1 MLELP
6 HNFKINL
13 YSFAYAVNKR
23 TMKKFTQ
30 QYRHLFL
37 GLAILFCHTQV
48 FAQFTGGSGKG
59 DTLAQSVFS
68 QKASS
73 SIGVYSSTWIHGDGD
88 TIHYSGDGNFDGDID
103 SLMASIADEPG
114 TNVLGSTSI
123 TTSCYANAM
132 VNKTERYFVP
142 RKTRIM
148 PASNGDAYLSLYFT
162 QNDFNT
168 YNTQATYQLRVPV
181 DSTDAQNFKANIRLM
196 MSSGSM
202 ETVNLFE
209 VPSTNVIWHS
219 NGGYWEV
226 RAPIN
231 GGVQGDYMLTTP
243 FKSLISADPIMHFAQ
258 SPEFGDTISTIL
270 IIWTPATNP
279 FGYNMRI
286 RKQGTTVWSYYS
298 LVDPA
303 YEIKLPFS
311 TNYEVQVRVKE
322 TSTDWS
328 EYTPIYTFSTPF
340 NPSFL
345 PDCLAPNN
353 ITVTN
358 IGPQSVTISWDT
370 AYNAASYFVYM
381 KLASDTSWEDGGGT
395 TVSGSSIS
403 FNSLNPNTA
412 YEFRVRT
419 KCLQGTTQN
428 ANSLFS
434 PIYEFT
440 TTTPLPGC
448 LPPTGIAAVS
458 PSPSSVI
465 IRWDDAQFAT
475 AYHVTLMPATQTT
488 WVGSG
493 GTTVSGNSV
502 EFKYLAPQTDYK
514 YKVRS
519 VCPVGTS
526 SGNYTSLFSDVYTFR
541 TGFSGK
547 PAVNETT
554 YFYPNP
560 TNNTFTVDFLAT
572 SYEPMTLTVYDVTGR
587 LLQTIPVSCTPG
599 RNQAKVSL
607 KGYVQGMYVIQLQQN
622 DEIKHVGRVLKED

>member
-1 MLELP
+1 
-6 HNFKINL
+6 
-13 YSFAYAVNKR
+13 
-23 TMKKFTQ
+23 MKKFTQ
-30 QYRHLFL
+30 QYRLLFL
-37 GLAILFCHTQV
+37 GLALLLCHTQV
-48 FAQFTGGSGKG
+48 SAQYTGGSGKG
-59 DTLAQSVFS
+59 DTLAQSLYT
-68 QKASS
+68 QKASTN
-73 SIGVYSSTWIHGDGD
+73 IGVYSSTWVQTDGD
-88 TIHYSGDGNFDGDID
+88 TIYYSGDGNFDGDID
-103 SLMASIADEPG
+103 SLMARIADEPG
-114 TNVLGSTSI
+114 MNTLGSTTI

-168 YNTQATYQLRVPV
+168 YNSQATYQLKVPI
-181 DSTDAQNFKANIRLM
+181 DSTDALNYKANIRLM
-196 MSSGSM
+196 VSSGSM

-209 VPSTNVIWHS
+209 VPSTDVLWHS
-219 NGGYWEV
+219 NGAYWEV
-226 RAPIN
+226 RAPII
-231 GGVQGDYMLTTP
+231 GGVQGDYTLTTP
-243 FKSLISADPIMHFAQ
+243 FKSLLSADPVMHFAQ
-258 SPEFGDTISTIL
+258 SPEFGDTISTVLMVWPPSISV
-270 IIWTPATNP
+270 I
-279 FGYNMRI
+279 GYEMRI
-286 RKQGTTVWSYYS
+286 RKQGTTNWTYYS
-298 LVDPA
+298 LVDA
-303 YEIKLPFS
+303 LHELNLPFS
-311 TNYEVQVRVKE
+311 TNFEAQVRVKE

-345 PDCLAPNN
+345 PDCLAPTN
-353 ITVTN
+353 ITTTS

-370 AYNAASYFVYM
+370 AFNGASYFVYI
-381 KLASDTSWEDGGGT
+381 KLASDTSWADDAGGT
-395 TVSGSSIS
+395 TVTGSSIT
-403 FNSLNPNTA
+403 FNSLSPNTN

-419 KCLQGTTQN
+419 KCITGTTQN

-448 LPPTGIAAVS
+448 LPPTGISAVS

-465 IRWDDAQFAT
+465 IRWDDAQLAT
-475 AYHVTLMPATQTT
+475 QYHVTLMPATQTS

-514 YKVRS
+514 YKIRS
-519 VCPVGTS
+519 ICPVGTS

-547 PAVNETT
+547 PAVNETA

-560 TNNTFTVDFLAT
+560 TNNIFTVDFLA
-572 SYEPMTLTVYDVTGR
+572 SNYEPMTLSVFDVTGR
-587 LLQTIPVSCTPG
+587 LLQTMPVSCTPG

-622 DEIKHVGRVLKED
+622 DDIKHVGRVLKED

>member
-1 MLELP
+1 
-6 HNFKINL
+6 
-13 YSFAYAVNKR
+13 
-23 TMKKFTQ
+23 MKKFTQ

-37 GLAILFCHTQV
+37 GLALLFCHAQV
-48 FAQFTGGSGKG
+48 FAQYTGGSGKG
-59 DTLAQSVFS
+59 DTLAQSIYT
-68 QKASS
+68 QKASA
-73 SIGVYSSTWIHGDGD
+73 SIGVYTSTWVHPDGD

-114 TNVLGSTSI
+114 TNVFGSTTI

-148 PASNGDAYLSLYFT
+148 PSSNGDAYLSLYFT

-168 YNTQATYQLRVPV
+168 YNSQATYQLKVPL
-181 DSTDAQNFKANIRLM
+181 DSADVLNNKANIKLM
-196 MSSGSM
+196 VSSGSM

-219 NGGYWEV
+219 NGDYWEV
-226 RAPIN
+226 RAPII
-231 GGVQGDYMLTTP
+231 GGIQGDYMLTTP
-243 FKSLISADPIMHFAQ
+243 FKSLFSADPVMHFAQ
-258 SPEFGDTISTIL
+258 TPEFGDTI
-270 IIWTPATNP
+270 ATVMIVWP
-279 FGYNMRI
+279 PITGAIGYEMRI
-286 RKQGTTVWSYYS
+286 RKQGTTTWTYYS
-298 LVDPA
+298 LVDA
-303 YEIKLPFS
+303 LSELNLGFS
-311 TNYEVQVRVKE
+311 TNFEVQVRVKE
-322 TSTDWS
+322 NGTDWG

-345 PDCLAPNN
+345 PDCLAPTN
-353 ITVTN
+353 ITATN
-358 IGPQSVTISWDT
+358 IGPQSVTITWDT
-370 AYNAASYFVYM
+370 AFNGASYFVYI
-381 KLASDTSWEDGGGT
+381 KLASDTSWANDGGGT
-395 TVSGSSIS
+395 LVSGTSLT
-403 FNSLNPNTA
+403 FNSLSPNTA

-419 KCLQGTTQN
+419 KCITGTTQN
-428 ANSLFS
+428 INSLFS

-448 LPPTGIAAVS
+448 LPPTGISAVS
-458 PSPSSVI
+458 PTPSSVI
-465 IRWDDAQFAT
+465 IRWDDAQLAT
-475 AYHVTLMPATQTT
+475 QYHVTLMPATQVS

-502 EFKYLAPQTDYK
+502 EFKYLTPQTDYK
-514 YKVRS
+514 YKIRS

-560 TNNTFTVDFLAT
+560 TNNFFTVDFLAKN
-572 SYEPMTLTVYDVTGR
+572 YEPMTLSVFDVTGR
-587 LLQTIPVSCTPG
+587 LLQTMPVACTPG

-607 KGYVQGMYVIQLQQN
+607 KGYVQGMYVIQLIQN